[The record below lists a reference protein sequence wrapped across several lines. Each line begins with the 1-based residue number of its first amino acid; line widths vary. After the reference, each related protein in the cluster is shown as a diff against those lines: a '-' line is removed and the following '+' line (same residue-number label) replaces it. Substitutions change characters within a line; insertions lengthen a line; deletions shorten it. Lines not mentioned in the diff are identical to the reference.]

1 MTLRLKLAHKK
12 HEIQVTIPP
21 QQSAKETFGDL
32 KVRAHFLSRKF
43 AVPSANRDV
52 CSSTVDAAA
61 PLPSSEV
68 AVSARICCW
77 HILPAEATQ
86 LVMF

>member
-32 KVRAHFLSRKF
+32 KVRG
-43 AVPSANRDV
+43 
-52 CSSTVDAAA
+52 
-61 PLPSSEV
+61 
-68 AVSARICCW
+68 
-77 HILPAEATQ
+77 HILATGNSRC
-86 LVMF
+86 LVRITTCA

>member
-32 KVRAHFLSRKF
+32 KVRGYVLITTSLE
-43 AVPSANRDV
+43 
-52 CSSTVDAAA
+52 C
-61 PLPSSEV
+61 
-68 AVSARICCW
+68 SARGPRCCVSR
-77 HILPAEATQ
+77 A
-86 LVMF
+86 